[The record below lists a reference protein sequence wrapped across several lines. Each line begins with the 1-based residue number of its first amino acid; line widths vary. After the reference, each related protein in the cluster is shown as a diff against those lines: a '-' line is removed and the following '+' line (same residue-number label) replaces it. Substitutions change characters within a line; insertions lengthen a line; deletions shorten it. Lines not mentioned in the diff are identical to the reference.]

1 MKNLLFTIA
10 LLVSFGAYAQ
20 QFEITD
26 AQVDEGANALQGTF
40 KTIEPVLIFDIKGT
54 PTELYTKAL
63 NWVEETY
70 KNPDEVLKGK
80 VEGKYIR
87 LNGSVSNLL
96 QRNVIGKMF
105 YYNVRYSV
113 EIKFRENKIKYE
125 ITKFESYS
133 PPSQYSS
140 GGWYEE
146 SFGFKIAKKKSKP
159 NRKTGLREPGK
170 FIKDGGENFR
180 NVRSHFESLGL
191 GLNEYVTN
199 FDAST
204 TDDDDDW

>member
-1 MKNLLFTIA
+1 MKKILFTFA
-10 LLVSFGAYAQ
+10 LLISFGSYAQ
-20 QFEITD
+20 KFEITD

-87 LNGSVSNLL
+87 LNGSVSSLL
-96 QRNVIGKMF
+96 KKSVIGTTF
-105 YYNVRYSV
+105 YYDVRYSV
-113 EIKFRENKIKYE
+113 EIKFKEDKIKYE
-125 ITKFESYS
+125 ITNYDSYT
-133 PPSQYSS
+133 PPSQYVS
-140 GGWYEE
+140 GGWYNE
-146 SFGFKIAKKKSKP
+146 SFTFKVAKKKGKP
-159 NRKTGLREPGK
+159 NRKTGVREAGK
-170 FIKDGGENFR
+170 FIKDNGENFR
-180 NVRSHFESLGL
+180 SVRSHFESLGVS
-191 GLNEYVTN
+191 LNEYVTN

-204 TDDDDDW
+204 TDDDDW

>member
-1 MKNLLFTIA
+1 MKKLLFTLA
-10 LLVSFGAYAQ
+10 LLISFGSYAQ
-20 QFEITD
+20 KFEIRD
-26 AQVDEGANALQGTF
+26 VQVDSGANAVQGTF
-40 KTIEPVLIFDIKGT
+40 KIIEPVLIFDVNGT

-87 LNGSVSNLL
+87 LNGSVSSLL
-96 QRNVIGKMF
+96 QKNVIGTMF
-105 YYNVRYSV
+105 YYDVRYSV

-140 GGWYEE
+140 GGWYGQ
-146 SFGFKIAKKKSKP
+146 SFRFKIAKKKGKP
-159 NRKTGLREPGK
+159 NRKTGVRAAGK

-191 GLNEYVTN
+191 ELKEYVDN
-199 FDAST
+199 FDASA
-204 TDDDDDW
+204 TDDDDW

>member
-10 LLVSFGAYAQ
+10 LLVSLGAYAQ

-96 QRNVIGKMF
+96 KKSVIGTTF
-105 YYNVRYSV
+105 YYDVRYSV
-113 EIKFRENKIKYE
+113 EIKFREGKIKYE
-125 ITKFESYS
+125 ITKYESYT
-133 PPSQYSS
+133 PPSQYVT

-146 SFGFKIAKKKSKP
+146 SFFFKIAKKKSKP
-159 NRKTGLREPGK
+159 NRKTGVRAPGK

-180 NVRSHFESLGL
+180 AVRSHFESLGL
-191 GLNEYVTN
+191 GLKEYVDN
-199 FDAST
+199 FDASA